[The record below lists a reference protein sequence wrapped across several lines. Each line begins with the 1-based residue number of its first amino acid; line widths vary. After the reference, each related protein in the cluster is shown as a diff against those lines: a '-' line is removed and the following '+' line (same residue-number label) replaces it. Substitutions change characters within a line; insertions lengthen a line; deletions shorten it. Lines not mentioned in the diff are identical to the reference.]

1 MRNAD
6 TILTV
11 IRERGTKGLPLERV
25 YRQRDKLTRDVG
37 GKAGTSQF
45 ADSIIEAM
53 EAEAMPEET
62 AEPTRA

>member
-1 MRNAD
+1 MRNAE
-6 TILTV
+6 TILGV
-11 IRERGTKGLPLERV
+11 ICERGTKGLPLERV